1 MTREGKRKKQIG
13 LKEEPCFGILLGSQ
27 KDACEGTCPA
37 CRSTEVDTFLQGED
51 WSLQL
56 YSRADPA
63 SDSGRE
69 DVINHLHLSTLSKPF
84 WGVMMLYPSRIS
96 F

>member
-1 MTREGKRKKQIG
+1 MLVVKGPVLPVEA
-13 LKEEPCFGILLGSQ
+13 S
-27 KDACEGTCPA
+27 
-37 CRSTEVDTFLQGED
+37 EVDTFLQGED

-56 YSRADPA
+56 CSKADPA

-69 DVINHLHLSTLSKPF
+69 DMMNHLHPSTLSKPF

>member
-13 LKEEPCFGILLGSQ
+13 LKEEPGFGILLGSQ
-27 KDACEGTCPA
+27 KDACGEGTCSVVEA
-37 CRSTEVDTFLQGED
+37 TDVDTFLQEED

-56 YSRADPA
+56 CSRADPA

-69 DVINHLHLSTLSKPF
+69 NMTNHLHPSTLPF
-84 WGVMMLYPSRIS
+84 LRVMMLYPSRIS
-96 F
+96 L

>member
-13 LKEEPCFGILLGSQ
+13 LKKEPSFGILLGSQ
-27 KDACEGTCPA
+27 KDACGEGTCSVVEA
-37 CRSTEVDTFLQGED
+37 TEVGTFLQEED

-56 YSRADPA
+56 CSRADPA

-69 DVINHLHLSTLSKPF
+69 NVVNHLHLCTLPF
-84 WGVMMLYPSRIS
+84 LGVMMLYPSRIS
-96 F
+96 L